1 VIDIPQ
7 LRDICFSTVTQRQQ
21 NRDHLD
27 LLVEQWTLKHNAV
40 EAMEILQQAG
50 VPAGAFHNGKDI
62 LNNTHLIA
70 RDFFWNVV
78 CPDTGTYPQVGPI
91 VRFSETPATLRLS
104 PPGLGEHNEYI
115 LGSILGM
122 SKDDIISLQQEGIIG
137 NIPRYKGL
145 LD

>member
-1 VIDIPQ
+1 
-7 LRDICFSTVTQRQQ
+7 
-21 NRDHLD
+21 
-27 LLVEQWTLKHNAV
+27 
-40 EAMEILQQAG
+40 
-50 VPAGAFHNGKDI
+50 
-62 LNNTHLIA
+62 
-70 RDFFWNVV
+70 
-78 CPDTGTYPQVGPI
+78 